1 MACHLKDTLNKD
13 MWKQA
18 SRHAVDLYLKAYRVN
33 MILVTVA
40 NNSLLYMYQIMTAVR
55 GLAALAVEKHYF

>member
-1 MACHLKDTLNKD
+1 